1 MKVTAVVL
9 TPNWQGAQG
18 GNKVKDGKGTA
29 LASQLAKCDRP
40 SQGCDQGIGAQP
52 A

>member
-29 LASQLAKCDRP
+29 LASQLAKCDR
-40 SQGCDQGIGAQP
+40 SRM
-52 A
+52 